1 MVLTKLDGDARGGAA
16 LSIAALTGKPVM
28 FASTGEKL
36 SDFDVFHP
44 DRMATRILDM
54 GDVLSLIERAEKA
67 FDAEQTASIAERMM
81 SGEGFTLEDF
91 VEQLNMLRKLGPLKN
106 ILGMMPGASKNKA
119 LLDQVND
126 KDLDRAEAIVRSMTP
141 QERRTP
147 KIINGSRRLRIANGS
162 GVTVGEVSQLVT
174 NFFEGQKQM
183 KMLMGGGM
191 PGMPAIPGMAA
202 RRPALGQG
210 RQAAKNAKGKRRSG
224 DPRKAAI
231 GPAGGSGNGAGAPG
245 AARRRR
251 GPGRAAVDGGAGRD
265 APRGPGGRRPGRPGR
280 RGRLPRLRRP
290 RPGWPAPR
298 CRVRAPTSSPP
309 PSASATRRRSNSAA
323 GQIRKVARQRPR
335 PGDARRISAPTTIHP
350 PPYRAAGR
358 REREDFLLSFGV
370 RNSRYTSAVT
380 S

>member
-36 SDFDVFHP
+36 SDFDLFHP

-81 SGEGFTLEDF
+81 SGENFTLEDF

-106 ILGMMPGASKNKA
+106 MLGMMPGASKNKA

-141 QERRTP
+141 AERRTP

-191 PGMPAIPGMAA
+191 PGMPGIPGMAGGA
-202 RRPALGQG
+202 RRS
-210 RQAAKNAKGKRRSG
+210 AKKTQKNPKGKRRSG
-224 DPRKAAI
+224 DPRKSAL
-231 GPAGGSGNGAGAPG
+231 GPAGGSGAGNG
-245 AARRRR
+245 AARARAAGRRR
-251 GPGRAAVDGGAGRD
+251 PAGRPAVDGGAGRD
-265 APRGPGGRRPGRPGR
+265 APAGPVGRRPGRLRRSGR
-280 RGRLPRLRRP
+280 RGRLPRLRQ
-290 RPGWPAPR
+290 PGQ
-298 CRVRAPTSSPP
+298 RAAVP
-309 PSASATRRRSNSAA
+309 RRRLERHPGRLRQAEQEEEVVRGLGRPSQNGHVNRSLAFRS
-323 GQIRKVARQRPR
+323 RKLSQRVK
-335 PGDARRISAPTTIHP
+335 A
-350 PPYRAAGR
+350 
-358 REREDFLLSFGV
+358 
-370 RNSRYTSAVT
+370 
-380 S
+380 